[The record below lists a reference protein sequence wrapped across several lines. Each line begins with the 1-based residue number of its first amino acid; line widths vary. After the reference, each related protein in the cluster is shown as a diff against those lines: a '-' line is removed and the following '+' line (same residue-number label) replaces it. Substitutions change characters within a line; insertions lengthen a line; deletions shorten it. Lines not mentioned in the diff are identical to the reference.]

1 MRIAICEDDLYQM
14 DLLKKMINQWAS
26 DTGNKVEVF
35 GFQSAEEFTFLWQDG
50 VRYDLA
56 FLDIQLGPMNGME
69 LARYIRKK
77 DKTMMLVFS
86 TGVKDFLVKGYE
98 VKAYR
103 YLLKPLKEEAVRK
116 TLTDAKEDYALAH
129 AEAMVIPNSTASIRV
144 FKNEIYYFQIENH
157 YVTAH
162 TLHGD
167 FRFKEKLSNLEPA
180 LPEPHFCRCHRSFI
194 INLHHT
200 GQVRRDSVDV
210 DNGDVLPVS
219 RNRWASLN
227 ECFIAYY
234 ANHLKDEDIA
244 DEQRN

>member
-1 MRIAICEDDLYQM
+1 MRIAICEDDPYQM
-14 DLLKKMINQWAS
+14 DLLQKMIDQWAS
-26 DTGNKVEVF
+26 DTGIKAEVF
-35 GFQSAEEFTFLWQDG
+35 GFQSAEEFTFKWHDG

-56 FLDIQLGPMNGME
+56 FLDIQLGSMNGME

-86 TGVKDFLVKGYE
+86 TGIKDYLAKGYE

-103 YLLKPLKEEAVRK
+103 YLLKPIKEEAIRK
-116 TLTDAKEDYALAH
+116 TLTDAQKDYAMAH
-129 AEAMVIPNSTASIRV
+129 ADAMVIPDGTAMTRI
-144 FKNEIYYFQIENH
+144 FKNEIYYFRIDNH

-162 TLHGD
+162 TVRGD
-167 FRFKEKLSNLEPA
+167 FRFKEKLSNLEPS

-210 DNGDVLPVS
+210 DNGDTLPVS
-219 RNRWASLN
+219 RNRWAALN

-234 ANHLKDEDIA
+234 TNRLPNEAMQ
-244 DEQRN
+244 DEQHD